1 MSSVQTKVECPQCKR
16 QADAVFNTRSREE
29 WISCGHCGY
38 LYETKIHQSKHG
50 SATPRYSRRETLGC
64 GSARYQTKTGIGY
77 QRFSF
82 HKNKRGRYVQWVLD
96 NAESL
101 IFATMTIQQ
110 ADGDWREVALL
121 GEVLNDQD
129 IDDSPIGSEQGGE

>member
-16 QADAVFNTRSREE
+16 HGDAIFNSRSREE

-38 LYETKIHQSKHG
+38 LYETKIHQSKHA
-50 SATPRYSRRETLGC
+50 SAMPRYTRRETLGC
-64 GSARYQTKTGIGY
+64 GSARYQTKAGIGY
-77 QRFSF
+77 HRFSF

-121 GEVLNDQD
+121 GEVPNDQD
-129 IDDSPIGSEQGGE
+129 IDDSHIRSAQGGE